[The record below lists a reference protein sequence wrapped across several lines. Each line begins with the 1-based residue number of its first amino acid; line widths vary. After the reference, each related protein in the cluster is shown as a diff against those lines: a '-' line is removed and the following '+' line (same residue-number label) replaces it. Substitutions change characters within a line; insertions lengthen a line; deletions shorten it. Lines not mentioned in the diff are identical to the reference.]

1 MEKDKIK
8 RFIDCYVPVTTCN
21 LRCHYCYITQQRKF
35 DAKLPEFKY
44 SAEYIAKALSK
55 ERLGGVCCLN
65 FCGGGETLLPPEMIG
80 IIRKL
85 LEEGHYVMVVT
96 NGTMSN
102 RFDEIS
108 QMPKE
113 LLERLFIK
121 FSFHF
126 LEMKRLK
133 MMDKFFDNIRKV
145 RDAGASFTLEIT
157 PSDELIPYIEEV
169 KDVALKNL
177 NALPHITV
185 ARNNTVADL
194 PILTSLSKPEYKKIW
209 GQFKSGL
216 FDYKISVFNKKR
228 KEFCYAGDWTSYL
241 NIGTGVLKQCYK
253 GDILQNIYENIE
265 EPIRFCAIGNNC
277 RQSHCY
283 NAHAW
288 LTFGAIPEHK
298 APTYIEMR
306 DRICTDGS
314 HWCGEKVRDFFSQ
327 KLVDSN
333 RKYTLMQKRK
343 INKKY
348 KKKTSG
354 KLLEKIFS
362 VKNDCP
368 HNTEKVHKI
377 VTILGARI
385 KFKVKNKKLLQNQIC
400 FLKQEINTL
409 KENQRSIR
417 LYLELERLDRQIK
430 EMAPK
435 DQMIFVCINGTGDT
449 MMYASYWKEL
459 EAKYGTKIF
468 WVVVKSHEVILK
480 MYGITNYMVLENMS
494 VQKQGTFSDAVNI
507 TTTPIKGIPFYAHWT
522 YNKTTRVREKYF
534 LDFVRNSMD
543 LKGLPLNHPIWYPEI
558 DESLQNK
565 ISAVKDLSRTILIS
579 PDARWLPLNDVNL
592 WNLLI
597 KELKLAG
604 YEVIVNDFL
613 HKLKLNGAVSYSD
626 FTNEELVALA
636 KNCYATIS
644 ARSGFTDIMH
654 ELGEK
659 LFVLYTNND
668 WLKLYTLNGIC
679 STSNV
684 NEYVISPDFSVK
696 QIIADLEKI
705 SCKEAAQ
712 L

>member
-44 SAEYIAKALSK
+44 SAEHVAKALSK
-55 ERLGGVCCLN
+55 ERLGGACCIN

-96 NGTMSN
+96 NGTMSK
-102 RFDEIS
+102 RFDEIA

-113 LLERLFIK
+113 LLERLFFK

-126 LEMKRLK
+126 LEMKRLN

-169 KDVALKNL
+169 KEIALKNVK
-177 NALPHITV
+177 ALPHITV
-185 ARNNTVADL
+185 ARDNTQYEL
-194 PILTSLSKPEYKKIW
+194 PILTSHSKQEYKNIW

-216 FDYKISVFNKKR
+216 FNYKYSVFNKKR
-228 KEFCYAGDWTSYL
+228 KEFCYAGDWTLYL
-241 NIGTGVLKQCYK
+241 NIGTGKMKQCYK
-253 GDILQNIYENIE
+253 GDILQNIYENID
-265 EPIRFCAIGNNC
+265 EPIHFRAVGNNC
-277 RQSHCY
+277 RESHCY
-283 NAHAW
+283 NAHAF
-288 LTFGAIPEHK
+288 LTFGAIPELK
-298 APTYIEMR
+298 SPTYTEMR
-306 DRICTDGS
+306 DRECADGT

-327 KLVDSN
+327 KLVNSN
-333 RKYTLMQKRK
+333 QKYSLKQKRK
-343 INKKY
+343 INKMY
-348 KKKTSG
+348 KKKSSG
-354 KLLEKIFS
+354 KLLEQVFS

-368 HNTEKVHKI
+368 KNSEKAHKI
-377 VTILGARI
+377 VTIMGARI
-385 KFKVKNKKLLQNQIC
+385 KLKVKNKKLLQNQIC
-400 FLKQEINTL
+400 SLKQEINAL

-435 DQMIFVCINGTGDT
+435 DQMIFVCINGIGDT

-480 MYGITNYMVLENMS
+480 MYGITNYMVLETMS
-494 VQKQGTFSDAVNI
+494 VQKQGTFSDAINM
-507 TTTPIKGIPFYAHWT
+507 TTKPVKGIPFYAHWT
-522 YNKTTRVREKYF
+522 YNKTTRVSEEYF

-543 LKGLPLNHPIWYPEI
+543 LKGVPLNHPVWYPEI
-558 DESLQNK
+558 NETLKQK
-565 ISAVKDLSRTILIS
+565 LSGIRDINNTVLIS
-579 PDARWLPLNDVNL
+579 PDARWLPLNDLNM
-592 WNLLI
+592 WNSLI
-597 KELKLAG
+597 KELKLEG
-604 YEVIVNDFL
+604 YEIIVNDFL
-613 HKLKLNGAVSYSD
+613 HKLKLNGAVCCSD
-626 FTNEELVALA
+626 FTTEELVALSH
-636 KNCYATIS
+636 NCVATIS
-644 ARSGFTDIMH
+644 PRSGFTDIMH

-659 LFVLYTNND
+659 LFVIYSNKD
-668 WLKLYTLNGIC
+668 WLKLFTLNKIC
-679 STSNV
+679 SSSNV
-684 NEYVISPDFSVK
+684 NEYVNSPDFDVK
-696 QIIADLEKI
+696 KI
-705 SCKEAAQ
+705 VNDVKRISHKEVVKI
-712 L
+712 